1 MGYETMFDSF
11 MDTSS
16 IRQECE
22 LVHLDLE
29 KQFHIPVACKDSL
42 PAMQKDL
49 KEILSQLRSRRLS
62 NAKVSI
68 GAFNSFYAKLPFT
81 QSLVQLIA
89 GQVMELEG
97 KSTQARELY
106 LLVQSNQ
113 ETLAHFAYQ
122 MLADSYFDEGRFSL
136 AEDYYLKAVSTRV
149 ELREPVLLH
158 RSLQGLENCRVQ
170 NAA

>member
-1 MGYETMFDSF
+1 

-22 LVHLDLE
+22 LVHLDLG
-29 KQFHIPVACKDSL
+29 KQFHVPVACKDSI

-49 KEILSQLRSRRLS
+49 KEILTQLRSRILKKAR
-62 NAKVSI
+62 VSI
-68 GAFNSFYAKLPFT
+68 AVFNSIYAKLPFT
-81 QSLVQLIA
+81 QSLVQLAA
-89 GQVMELEG
+89 GQLMELEG
-97 KSTQARELY
+97 KTAQARELY
-106 LLVQSNQ
+106 LLVQMTQ
-113 ETLAHFAYQ
+113 ETLAHYAFQ

-158 RSLQGLENCRVQ
+158 RSLLGLENCRVQ
-170 NAA
+170 KAA